1 MNIPLKLLL
10 LEDDPTDAE
19 LIQRLL
25 QRAGLQFQAVVAS
38 DEKEFLEAMKGNGYH
53 AVLADNA
60 LPQYSSM
67 EALKLIRAT
76 NPHVAFILVT
86 GTVSEEF
93 AVNII
98 QQGADDYILKTNLT
112 RLPAA
117 VTNAIAK
124 KRIQYEKEIA
134 VKEMEKEKELSISI
148 INSLPGIFYLCDKDG
163 KFLRWNKNLE
173 RISGYPASAISRMS
187 IEYFFTGDDKDH
199 FHEYMKKSFANGY
212 GEMESLLV
220 TKDEKK
226 IPYYFTCTAVSF
238 ENKDCLIGAGLDISA
253 SKQSETALKQLN
265 EELHSVSAHLERIR
279 EEEQARI
286 AREVHDQLGQQ
297 LTGLKMDV
305 SWLQKKCDE
314 KTGMAEMNDRLK
326 EMAGMLDEA
335 VRAVRKVASDLRP
348 SILDDF
354 GLIQALDWHGI
365 EFSKRA
371 GITVQFRHP
380 EDELIINADITIGL
394 FRIYQEVLTNVARHA
409 EAKNITTILACLPDH
424 LLLTIT
430 DDGKGFDT
438 NKKQKSLGLLGMR
451 ERAYIIGGTVTVNS
465 APGIG
470 TTVIVSVPLVPGK
483 RLKHV

>member
-1 MNIPLKLLL
+1 MDIPLKLLL

-19 LIQRLL
+19 LIQRML
-25 QRAGLQFQAVVAS
+25 QRAGLQFNAIVAS
-38 DEKEFLEAMKGNGYH
+38 NEKEFLEAMKGNGYH

-76 NPHVAFILVT
+76 NPYVAFILVT

-124 KRIQYEKEIA
+124 KRIQYEKEMA
-134 VKEMEKEKELSISI
+134 VKEVEKEKELSISI
-148 INSLPGIFYLCDKDG
+148 INSLPGIFYLCDKNG
-163 KFLRWNKNLE
+163 RFLRWNKNLE
-173 RISGYPASAISRMS
+173 RISGYPASAINGMAM
-187 IEYFFTGDDKDH
+187 EDFFTDDDKDH
-199 FHEYMKKSFANGY
+199 IRQYMEKSFANGY
-212 GEMESLLV
+212 GEIESLLV
-220 TKDEKK
+220 TKDGKK
-226 IPYYFTCTAVSF
+226 IPYYFTCTAVKF
-238 ENKDCLIGAGLDISA
+238 EHKDCLIGAGLDISA

-297 LTGLKMDV
+297 LTGLKMDL
-305 SWLQKKCDE
+305 SWLQRKCGE
-314 KTGMAEMNDRLK
+314 KTGMAEINDKLK

-354 GLIQALDWHGI
+354 GLVQVLDWHST
-365 EFSKRA
+365 EFSKRS
-371 GITVQFRHP
+371 GIAVQFRHP
-380 EDELIINADITIGL
+380 ENELIINNDITIGL

-409 EAKNITTILACLPDH
+409 EAKNVITTLAYLPDH
-424 LLLTIT
+424 LLLTIA
-430 DDGKGFDT
+430 DDGKGFDA

-451 ERAYIIGGTVTVNS
+451 ERAYIIGGTVTINS
-465 APGIG
+465 DPGIGG
-470 TTVIVSVPLVPGK
+470 TTVIVTVPL
-483 RLKHV
+483 